1 MCTQLPSFTEVG
13 AQLHRHTPPRE
24 LSTPAAVIDAQDS
37 DESTPQDDTGAQL
50 QRLSLGEPANKVFVQ
65 FSNNLDGFVP
75 CLLLLTEDE
84 GLRFTRDPAPPI
96 GRPSW
101 FIVEPGGFIKVCSP
115 ISRRRFLEDKFWR
128 AHSKHVHQNNLLL
141 EQINKDLSRQC
152 MLYPPD
158 WFACVVSI
166 EACESGTAGALS
178 KYMILIAVQTF
189 ELSRDLVDGCKQL
202 MLKRKQ
208 ERNDIHQRR
217 NVG

>member
-141 EQINKDLSRQC
+141 EQINK
-152 MLYPPD
+152 
-158 WFACVVSI
+158 VSI